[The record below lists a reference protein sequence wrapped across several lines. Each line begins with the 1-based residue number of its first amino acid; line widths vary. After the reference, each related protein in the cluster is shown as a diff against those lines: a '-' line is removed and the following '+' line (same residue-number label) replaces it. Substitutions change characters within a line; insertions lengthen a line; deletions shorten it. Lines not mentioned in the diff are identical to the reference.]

1 MIDPAAPRQRLNA
14 PRAAALSSRAELY
27 ELEGRTL
34 LAATPWG
41 WAPKMIGLDQAVAK
55 YPALTGAGYA
65 VAVIDSGVDYK
76 HPVLG
81 GAFGGNNKVE
91 AGWDFQDNDADP
103 FSTTVAHGT
112 ATAGIIAGNAF
123 DYKGYHYQGVAPG
136 AKIIALRAST
146 PEQTQAALDWV
157 AANRTKYNIAAVE
170 LLHLSGQTSTS
181 YKTTMDALAAQGVF
195 IAHPSGNG
203 GSATPAKNS
212 ASSLDFS
219 VGSVNSAGQVSSFTQ
234 RGANLD
240 LLAPGEKVTVP
251 YYDPA
256 TGQHIYTDAAD
267 GTSWAAPAA
276 TATAVLIKQISAK
289 FTPAQ
294 IMQIMQD
301 SGTATAD
308 PVSGL
313 TYKRLNVAGALT
325 LAYQRAGIVAATPT
339 PPPVTATPAKPTT
352 PVAPKP
358 PVVVAPKPPAQT
370 SFTGTAI
377 KVAGSAVIQAEAFDK
392 GGEGIAYHDA
402 EAKNLGNSTTRVDG
416 VDVRST
422 GSLKAVT
429 STKAGEWFEFTINVT
444 KAGTYTIGSRVASA
458 RLGGKF
464 HIEIDGKNVTGT
476 LAVPST
482 RAVSS
487 FTTVTSKELTLSAGQ
502 HVMRVAMNSV
512 GASGQVAD
520 FDAFIIAAVSAATPP
535 LPGGNSGAMG
545 GSLGAQAV
553 LGSSSGS
560 VLGGFR
566 SSMTMG

>member
-1 MIDPAAPRQRLNA
+1 MIDPAAHRQRSASFHSASLC
-14 PRAAALSSRAELY
+14 SRAEIQG
-27 ELEGRTL
+27 LEGRTL

-41 WAPKMIGLDQAVAK
+41 WAPVMIGLDQAVAK
-55 YPALTGAGYA
+55 YPTLTGAGYA

-81 GAFGGNNKVE
+81 GAFGGTNKV
-91 AGWDFQDNDADP
+91 AGGWDFQDNDADP

-112 ATAGIIAGNAF
+112 ATAGVIAGNAF
-123 DYKGYHYQGVAPG
+123 DYKGFHYQGVAPG

-146 PEQTQAALDWV
+146 PAQTQAALDWV

-170 LLHLSGQTSTS
+170 LLHLGGETATS

-195 IAHPSGNG
+195 IAHPSGNA
-203 GSATPAKNS
+203 GSATPAKNG
-212 ASSLDFS
+212 ASSLDFA

-256 TGQHIYTDAAD
+256 TGLHIYTDGAD
-267 GTSWAAPAA
+267 GTSWAAPAV

-294 IMQIMQD
+294 IMQIMKD

-308 PVSGL
+308 PISGL
-313 TYKRLNVAGALT
+313 TYKRLNVAAALA
-325 LAYQRAGIVAATPT
+325 LAYQRAGVTPPSTPT
-339 PPPVTATPAKPTT
+339 IPTTPATPAKPTT
-352 PVAPKP
+352 PATPKP
-358 PVVVAPKPPAQT
+358 PVVVAPKPPVQT
-370 SFTGTAI
+370 PYTGTAI
-377 KVAGSAVIQAEAFDK
+377 KVAGSVVIQAEEFDK

-402 EAKNLGNSTTRVDG
+402 EAKNLGYSTMRADG
-416 VDVRST
+416 VDVRTT
-422 GSLKAVT
+422 GALKAVT

-444 KAGTYTIGSRVASA
+444 KAGAYTIGSRVASA
-458 RLGGKF
+458 GLGGKF

-476 LAVPST
+476 LAVPNT
-482 RAVSS
+482 RGTSS
-487 FTTVTSKELTLSAGQ
+487 FTTITSNEVTLTAGQ

-512 GASGQVAD
+512 GAGGQVAD
-520 FDAFIIAAVSAATPP
+520 FDAFILATAGTTTPP
-535 LPGGNSGAMG
+535 LLPGSGKGLTGTSGGTPRVIGG
-545 GSLGAQAV
+545 GSTPV
-553 LGSSSGS
+553 LEAPWY
-560 VLGGFR
+560 
-566 SSMTMG
+566 